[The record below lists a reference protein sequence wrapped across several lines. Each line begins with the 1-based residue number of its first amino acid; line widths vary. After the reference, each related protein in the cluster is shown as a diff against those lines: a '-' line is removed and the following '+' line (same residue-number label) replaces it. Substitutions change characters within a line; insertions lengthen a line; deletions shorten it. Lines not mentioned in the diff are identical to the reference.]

1 MTMKK
6 FFFLLLFV
14 SSLLSDNILFAQKTI
29 KTFEFIYVANDKDTP
44 VATLINKLHDLYYTK
59 VSEYNA
65 NEVDACIFY
74 LAKGYTPK
82 IVTVNLP
89 NEDNN
94 EKIED
99 WLAELNKLDF
109 SVEPYFDVDSIIKI
123 LNKYDFLSE
132 TGQIK
137 YEKVKFNFYV
147 ENEFWENGFNES
159 LIARLYWILGLDRF
173 KNDYEFEW
181 RVWCSEKFYEKVQD
195 EGIYFGEK
203 NLGEINNDFRPMLL
217 KEND

>member
-1 MTMKK
+1 MNK

-65 NEVDACIFY
+65 NEVDACVFY

-109 SVEPYFDVDSIIKI
+109 SVEPYVDVDSIIKI

-203 NLGEINNDFRPMLL
+203 NLGEINKDFRPMLL

>member
-1 MTMKK
+1 MKK
-6 FFFLLLFV
+6 IFFLLLFV

-65 NEVDACIFY
+65 NEVDACVFY

-109 SVEPYFDVDSIIKI
+109 SIEPYFDVDSIIKI

-147 ENEFWENGFNES
+147 ENEFWEKGFNES

-181 RVWCSEKFYEKVQD
+181 RVWCSEKLYEKVQD

-203 NLGEINNDFRPMLL
+203 NLGEINKDFRPMLL